1 MTNPAR
7 HRPADPPPALCGA
20 SVTSVRRRLARLALV
35 AVSLALA
42 ILGADL
48 VLRLFA
54 DRWLYYREHERF
66 VERWPE
72 LPLVTRY
79 ESNVDDSAET
89 FGDLAAMIGRREL
102 RETRR
107 VVFRTDSFGFRNDG
121 EPRDRRPY
129 DLIVLGDSF
138 GVGTGTTQER
148 TWVSLLQGR
157 RQGRQGLEVYNLSMP
172 GSPLHHS
179 VNLATQI
186 ERLPV
191 HAGSLVLLVLF
202 SGNDLDD
209 DYPAS
214 WVKLSSLPWSG
225 PGERLAVRVSTFL
238 RRSPLRQLVERRRE
252 GRRSAADVLVRDFPN
267 GQKVLFFRP
276 YAERRRR
283 TEAMV
288 RSHPHYGRLLA
299 AIRDIR
305 RVAGEHRLP
314 LGVLLLPSKEE
325 VYEWSLEGSPPWTT
339 DRRPSGL
346 ARAVGDFCR
355 RNGLGFFDLEPA
367 LVETAQAE
375 HERSG
380 RLLYWT
386 DDTHWN
392 ETGHAVVADLAAR
405 HVLPA
410 LSARAGRTRG
420 GRP

>member
-1 MTNPAR
+1 M
-7 HRPADPPPALCGA
+7 
-20 SVTSVRRRLARLALV
+20 SRRRTLARLALV
-35 AVSLALA
+35 AIACVVA

-54 DRWLYYREHERF
+54 GGWLYYREHERF

-72 LPLVTRY
+72 LPVVTRY

-89 FGDLAAMIGRREL
+89 FGDLAAMIGREEL
-102 RETRR
+102 REPRR
-107 VVFRTDSFGFRNDG
+107 VVFRTDSFGFRND
-121 EPRDRRPY
+121 EKPRDRRPY

-148 TWVSLLQGR
+148 TWVSLL
-157 RQGRQGLEVYNLSMP
+157 QGRQGLEVYNLSMP

-191 HAGSLVLLVLF
+191 HAGSLVLLALF

-209 DYPAS
+209 DYPDP
-214 WVKLSSLPWSG
+214 WVKLSSLPWSR
-225 PGERLAVRVSTFL
+225 PGERLAVRLSTFL

-252 GRRSAADVLVRDFPN
+252 GQRSAADVLVRDFPE
-267 GQKVLFFRP
+267 GRKVLFFRP
-276 YAERRRR
+276 YAERRKR
-283 TEAMV
+283 TQAMV

-339 DRRPSGL
+339 DRRPSGF
-346 ARAVGDFCR
+346 ARAVGEFCR
-355 RNGLGFFDLEPA
+355 RDGLGFFDLEPA
-367 LVETAQAE
+367 LVEAAQAE

-392 ETGHAVVADLAAR
+392 ETGHAVVADLAVR
-405 HVLPA
+405 QLLPA
-410 LSARAGRTRG
+410 LSPRDGSARG